1 MRATGAPSLF
11 PDNQRFAPLA
21 VPLLALIWGLN
32 WPAVRV
38 ILSWWSPWTLRAVGL
53 GLAAMLL
60 FVLAFRRGNGL
71 MIRRSQLPRLI
82 MSSLL
87 TIVGFNLSTA
97 FAQLA
102 GSTSRAAIVTFTMP
116 VWTVLFAWWVLD
128 ERPDRRRALA
138 LLTGTAGL
146 LLLVWPLIAER
157 VSLLGP
163 LFALLAGISW
173 AAGTVFVKRFPIDA
187 APLSSTAWQLLIGA
201 VCAATGGLLAAG
213 FMPTVPSADMPVFE
227 PASTFWFWTALLFHV
242 VLASALA
249 YVLWFDVVTRLPA
262 GVAAMGTLM
271 VPIVGVGSAMLIFGE
286 RPSPADLLGFASIL
300 TAATLALLPSRAD

>member
-1 MRATGAPSLF
+1 MFPS
-11 PDNQRFAPLA
+11 NQRLAPLA

-53 GLAAMLL
+53 GLAALVLFLL
-60 FVLAFRRGNGL
+60 AHRRRDGL
-71 MIRRSQLPRLI
+71 RVHRSQIPRLV

-116 VWTVLFAWWVLD
+116 VWTVLFAWWALD
-128 ERPDRRRALA
+128 ERPNRRRSLA
-138 LLTGTAGL
+138 LLTGIAGL
-146 LLLVWPLIAER
+146 LLLLWPLVAQR

-163 LFALLAGISW
+163 MFALLAGISW

-187 APLSSTAWQLLIGA
+187 APLPSTAWQLLIGA
-201 VCAATGGLLAAG
+201 LCAAIGGLLAALL
-213 FMPTVPSADMPVFE
+213 VPAPQAAHEPVFL
-227 PASTFWFWTALLFHV
+227 PASPFWFWSALLFHV
-242 VLASALA
+242 VLANALA

-286 RPSPADLLGFASIL
+286 RPSSADLLGFALIL
-300 TAATLALLPSRAD
+300 TAATLSLLPSGPRISR